1 MQYTT
6 CTFTQYKSAKELA
19 NDKPVVRVLPITEVE
34 TFTISIEG
42 YVKHFGARRASLLE
56 KNIGCCFFWEE
67 EGGVHLAHRK
77 LYYSQKKWWQ
87 FWKRRRIIAVTL
99 EIV

>member
-19 NDKPVVRVLPITEVE
+19 NDRPVVRVLPITEVE

-67 EGGVHLAHRK
+67 GEVHLAHRK
-77 LYYSQKKWWQ
+77 LHYSHKKWWQ
-87 FWKRRRIIAVTL
+87 FWKRCRIIAVTL

>member
-56 KNIGCCFFWEE
+56 KNVGCCFFWK